1 MWKCVESPSVWKF
14 VWVIVREK
22 LKVLKHLGKIQPWL
36 RFKLEFISERL
47 LFYNNKSL
55 EMGSE
60 LVLEMINA
68 TTAECDKLCW
78 CLGSCFSLCKQKWN
92 WHSIRLK
99 KHRSST
105 AYLYLLDFKR
115 AFTGDGPVIAS
126 LSKAT
131 HYTRYPHRGLIK
143 RPWPKKQK
151 KKRLV
156 IGLQCHSWIVEIFGN
171 GA

>member
-1 MWKCVESPSVWKF
+1 MWKCVGSPSVWKF

-60 LVLEMINA
+60 LVWEMINA

-92 WHSIRLK
+92 RHSIRLK
-99 KHRSST
+99 NHRSST

-115 AFTGDGPVIAS
+115 PFTGDGPVIAS
-126 LSKAT
+126 LSKAS
-131 HYTRYPHRGLIK
+131 HYTTVSTPRVNK
-143 RPWPKKQK
+143 TTVTKKKK